1 MVSTAATAPTADPL
15 VGPMVGASAVA
26 ATGVMA
32 AAARVAVRDDL
43 TIVVAT
49 L

>member
-1 MVSTAATAPTADPL
+1 
-15 VGPMVGASAVA
+15 MVGASAVA
-26 ATGVMA
+26 TAATKVTA

-43 TIVVAT
+43 TIAVAT

>member
-1 MVSTAATAPTADPL
+1 
-15 VGPMVGASAVA
+15 MVGASAA
-26 ATGVMA
+26 AAGVTA

-43 TIVVAT
+43 TIAVAA

>member
-1 MVSTAATAPTADPL
+1 MTAPA
-15 VGPMVGASAVA
+15 VGPPVGLVVVASAVA
-26 ATGVMA
+26 AAAAMVTA

-43 TIVVAT
+43 TIAVAT

>member
-1 MVSTAATAPTADPL
+1 
-15 VGPMVGASAVA
+15 MVGASTVA
-26 ATGVMA
+26 AATAGVTA

-43 TIVVAT
+43 TIAVAT